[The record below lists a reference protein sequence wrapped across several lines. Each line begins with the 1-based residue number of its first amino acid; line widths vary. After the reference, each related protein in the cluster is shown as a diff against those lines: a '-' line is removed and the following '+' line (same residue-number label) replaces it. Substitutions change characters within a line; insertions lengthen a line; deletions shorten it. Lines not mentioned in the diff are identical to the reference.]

1 MKDQKQSELEVTLV
15 ELTGYSAVVSVPAVV
30 KRKSKTSTSPITNK
44 TESLAGIFIPQ
55 TQGGWTWTFSKAAFI
70 LGMLFHKCN
79 SCCFLPEFLLVS
91 KEVLVFVSHLS
102 AGSGMRYYSRCR
114 SSSIL
119 GILLTIE
126 GRLEG
131 EIDIRTGAVSL
142 VIRMHRPVVK
152 RRLIIKDKLLFYW
165 LTKGWLARP

>member
-30 KRKSKTSTSPITNK
+30 KRKSKPSTSPITNK

-102 AGSGMRYYSRCR
+102 AGSGMRYYSRWR

-119 GILLTIE
+119 RILLTIE

-152 RRLIIKDKLLFYW
+152 RRLIIKDKLSFYW